1 MYFSLLEGKMLYFY
15 GREGLMLI
23 MVYIDM
29 KYVVYMLLLKF
40 GFKWYILNNII
51 VN

>member
-1 MYFSLLEGKMLYFY
+1 
-15 GREGLMLI
+15 

-51 VN
+51 VNLWSCYLIFVVYV